1 MRNVSNAFATLV
13 AANHTLLMKAT
24 LTLADSTVLN
34 LTSDDFMAGSARFE
48 QAVSSDGSFDI
59 GGAIVGTMSVTLAN
73 QGGKFDSYDLGGAT
87 IIPYVGKL
95 LPNNSYEWLRL
106 GTYDVVK
113 PDYYGGTI
121 GITCYDVLNRLAS
134 HKYSELSVTYP
145 IYPQALLT
153 AIGTHCGFT
162 VSYGTSPVNNTVSIT
177 RAPDMEMTLLD
188 AAGYLAQMMG
198 YWLVCDVTGNIT
210 ANWYDTTAFDPGKTP
225 YAITDSFNSMFMTE
239 DVTITGVQVTETDEV
254 TLDADNNEVN
264 GNAGGTYLSGTSDY
278 CLTIP
283 SNPFIA
289 YGTGQT
295 VAANLYSRVGGMC
308 FRPYNNSM
316 PCDPVIEAGDAVV
329 VTDRHGDTHNAY
341 VTGVVLK
348 PDGAMETRSTAKSP
362 ASNSNLSASPLA
374 MAVTAV
380 KASMERT
387 NQVAESAKAI
397 AEATDQHFWNDTNG
411 VHVSTQDKVPNGT
424 RNILINSVGILLRAV
439 DNYLAELSA
448 SGVKFYD
455 GLGNASTNETASF
468 GSNGAKI
475 GKVDETHL
483 SVNSSA
489 IEIISSTLQ
498 TLLSMSKQT
507 RNIDGV
513 NTDLGAITS
522 TMPLLLEHVG
532 AGTSRLYMTDGTNP
546 NKELTRLVEVLGNY
560 TAEIEANANASLGAE
575 AKMTAT
581 STQGGIKTA
590 QVDVAAS
597 SSGSLINLQGDE
609 VLVGF
614 AAPIVYEDKTVTVP
628 STAAGANY
636 SSSAIS
642 VLKTGYAPIG
652 CYQTWWDSGTSQNK
666 FNDYGTHVEAGNLYV
681 RLHNYGTAA
690 ASGSLKCRILYV
702 KLELL

>member
-34 LTSDDFMAGSARFE
+34 LTSDDFMAGTARFE

-87 IIPYVGKL
+87 IVPYVGKL

-145 IYPQALLT
+145 LYPQALLT

-225 YAITDSFNSMFMTE
+225 YAITDSFSSMFMTE

-254 TLDADNNEVN
+254 TLDADNEEVN
-264 GNAGGTYLSGTSDY
+264 GRAGGTYLYGTSDY

-283 SNPFIA
+283 NNPFIA
-289 YGTGQT
+289 YGTGLS
-295 VAANLYSRVGGMC
+295 VATGLYSRVGGMC
-308 FRPYNNSM
+308 FRPYTNSM

-348 PDGAMETRSTAKSP
+348 PDGAMETRCTAKAP
-362 ASNSNLSASPLA
+362 ASNSNVSKSPLA

-380 KASMERT
+380 KAAMERT
-387 NQVAESAKAI
+387 NQVADSAKTI
-397 AEATDQHFWNDTNG
+397 ATATDQHFWEDTNG
-411 VHVSTQDKVPNGT
+411 VHVSTEDKTPNGT
-424 RNILINSVGILLRAV
+424 RNILINSYGILLRAAAK
-439 DNYLAELSA
+439 YLAALTGSDI
-448 SGVKFYD
+448 KFYD
-455 GLGNASTNETASF
+455 GVDNEAANVIAAF
-468 GSNGAKI
+468 GSNGAQI
-475 GKVDETHL
+475 GKINETHL
-483 SVNSSA
+483 AIDSNSVDVVDANGNVLFTMGA
-489 IEIISSTLQ
+489 DSTTAQ
-498 TLLSMSKQT
+498 LLS
-507 RNIDGV
+507 N
-513 NTDLGAITS
+513 L
-522 TMPLLLEHVG
+522 
-532 AGTSRLYMTDGTNP
+532 
-546 NKELTRLVEVLGNY
+546 
-560 TAEIEANANASLGAE
+560 ANASFGMRASSTNYAEQYFVKESSYSQTRTTIHRPNGSYVCTADYQGYVEDGAE
-575 AKMTAT
+575 AYSEITAQYTPLNGNTKTAEVRARATGANSYVNLSADTVRVDYNPFMKVVSTSAAIGNVNAGAGFSVSKTAPTQSGYAALGIVGSDQTHNQAGTIGGAYLDGTTLRGFGKNT
-581 STQGGIKTA
+581 STSNWTGTNDFTWYVLYAKT
-590 QVDVAAS
+590 
-597 SSGSLINLQGDE
+597 E
-609 VLVGF
+609 
-614 AAPIVYEDKTVTVP
+614 
-628 STAAGANY
+628 
-636 SSSAIS
+636 
-642 VLKTGYAPIG
+642 
-652 CYQTWWDSGTSQNK
+652 
-666 FNDYGTHVEAGNLYV
+666 
-681 RLHNYGTAA
+681 
-690 ASGSLKCRILYV
+690 IL
-702 KLELL
+702 